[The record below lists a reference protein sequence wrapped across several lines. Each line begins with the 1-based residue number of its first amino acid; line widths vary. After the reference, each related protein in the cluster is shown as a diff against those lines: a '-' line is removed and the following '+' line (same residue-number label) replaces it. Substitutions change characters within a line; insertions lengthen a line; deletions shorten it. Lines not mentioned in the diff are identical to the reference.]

1 MKSKGGKEVTI
12 LTDEKIGQIIARI
25 AHEILEKHRST
36 ESLVLIGIYTRGVY
50 LAERLAEKILE
61 IAKVRVPVGR
71 LDITFY
77 RDDIGGMPGQPVVKS
92 TDIPFDITEKDIVIV
107 DDVLFTGRTIRA
119 ALDALMDFGRPR
131 RIMLAVLIDR
141 GHRELPIRA
150 DIVGK
155 NLPTMRG
162 ESVAVFLG
170 EVDGKDRVII
180 DKTGNNNT

>member
-1 MKSKGGKEVTI
+1 MSEKNVTI
-12 LTDEKIGQIIARI
+12 LTSEKIKQILARI
-25 AHEILEKHRST
+25 SHEILEKHRST
-36 ESLVLIGIYTRGVY
+36 DSLVLVGIYTRGVY
-50 LAERLAEKILE
+50 LAERLAGTIGQ
-61 IAKVRVPVGR
+61 IAGAKVLVGK

-92 TDIPFDITEKDIVIV
+92 TDIPFDINEKDIVIV

-119 ALDALMDFGRPR
+119 AMDALMDFGRPR

-155 NLPTMRG
+155 NLPTMHG
-162 ESVAVFLG
+162 ESVRVHLK
-170 EVDGKDRVII
+170 EVDGGDEVLIEKPE
-180 DKTGNNNT
+180 

>member
-1 MKSKGGKEVTI
+1 MNIKDKKVVTI

-25 AHEILEKHRST
+25 AHEILEKHRTT
-36 ESLVLIGIYTRGVY
+36 ESLILVGIHTRGVY
-50 LAERLAEKILE
+50 LAERLAENMKKIAGTD
-61 IAKVRVPVGR
+61 IPVGR

-92 TDIPFDITEKDIVIV
+92 TDIPFDINDKDIVII

-119 ALDALMDFGRPR
+119 AMDALMDFGRPR

-155 NLPTMRG
+155 NLPTMHG
-162 ESVAVFLG
+162 ESVRVHLD
-170 EVDGKDRVII
+170 EVDKKDQVII
-180 DKTGNNNT
+180 EKPIENGN

>member
-1 MKSKGGKEVTI
+1 MNDKKLVTI

-25 AHEILEKHRST
+25 AHEILEKHQT
-36 ESLVLIGIYTRGVY
+36 AGGFILVGIYTRGVY
-50 LAERLAEKILE
+50 LAERLAQAIQKITNIE
-61 IAKVRVPVGR
+61 VPVGR

-77 RDDIGGMPGQPVVKS
+77 RDDIAGMPGHPVVKS
-92 TDIPFDITEKDIVIV
+92 TDIPFDINEKDIVII

-119 ALDALMDFGRPR
+119 ALDALMDYGRPR

-162 ESVAVFLG
+162 ESVRVHLA
-170 EVDGKDRVII
+170 EVDGNDEVLIE
-180 DKTGNNNT
+180 KTKENNE